1 MSTVT
6 MNATQ
11 AYAKMAEMANGVAG
25 GSESPAVEGGN
36 GKDFG
41 GMLQDALKGAV
52 DTGKEA
58 EGKVVSNIAGKT
70 DLVDV
75 VTAVSA
81 AEATLQTIVAVR
93 DKVISAYQE
102 ISRMSI

>member
-11 AYAKMAEMANGVAG
+11 AYAKMAGIANGAG
-25 GSESPAVEGGN
+25 SDLPATDGAKGN
-36 GKDFG
+36 DFAG
-41 GMLQDALKGAV
+41 VLQDALKGAV
-52 DTGKEA
+52 QTGKEA
-58 EGKVVSNIAGKT
+58 EAKAVSNIAGKT